1 MCKRPKS
8 SRILNCYKYAFAYL
22 SWAFI
27 TDLFRHHHKYGEG
40 MNKRQKQNQSHKNL
54 VKNYH
59 YAIKLPSF
67 SISLSLSH
75 IHSLTS
81 ILLCYTAARK
91 NPISRKSICQMKFHI
106 YSSTQMFNCLYP
118 RIDSNKNEEEKK
130 SGFKHP
136 KKKV

>member
-1 MCKRPKS
+1 
-8 SRILNCYKYAFAYL
+8 
-22 SWAFI
+22 
-27 TDLFRHHHKYGEG
+27 
-40 MNKRQKQNQSHKNL
+40 

-67 SISLSLSH
+67 FPLCLSV
-75 IHSLTS
+75 SLTHPFTYYA
-81 ILLCYTAARK
+81 IQAAARK

-130 SGFKHP
+130 IWFQTPQKISLVYP
-136 KKKV
+136 ILSSDVDL